1 MDKRKLYWICQIG
14 GWSAYSLNELALYSY
29 SFGYSDSLLVNA
41 IVTIVLGIL
50 ITHIYRLVIK
60 RLSWLDLP
68 LNQLIPRIAASVMLM
83 AVIMVMLSVLLDYY
97 TVPDIRKYF
106 TGITYLVF
114 FVISWGKQLLLWSVI
129 YHLFQYFE
137 RSKKNEVE
145 KIKLSSSVKEFEAK
159 ILRSQLNPHFMFN
172 ALNSIRA
179 LVLEN
184 PERAQVSVTRLS
196 NILRNSL
203 LADRRRTVTLEEEL
217 KTVQDYLALEKIRY
231 EDRLN
236 VQMNIEPA
244 ALSVQVPPMM
254 VQTLVENAVKHGISK
269 PLKGGFI
276 QVDAHTTGEFAYI
289 SIRNTGVLQQINSDG
304 FGLVNTTQRLA
315 LTFGSQSRFEIKQES
330 AEVVCAQLII
340 PLASALEA
348 PRNQQTIRNKQTVNH
363 PPSFVNIP
371 RLQ

>member
-1 MDKRKLYWICQIG
+1 MDKRKVYWICQIG
-14 GWSAYSLNELALYSY
+14 GWSAYSLHELAIYSY
-29 SFGYSDSLLVNA
+29 TFGYSEGVLVNA
-41 IVTIVLGIL
+41 IITIVLGIL
-50 ITHIYRLVIK
+50 ITHIYRLAIK

-68 LNQLIPRIAASVMLM
+68 LNQLIPRIAASAMFM
-83 AVIMVMLSVLLDYY
+83 AVIMVILSVLLDYY
-97 TVPDIRKYF
+97 TVPEIRRYF
-106 TGITYLVF
+106 QLTSMVF
-114 FVISWGKQLLLWSVI
+114 FVISWGKQLLIWSLF

-159 ILRSQLNPHFMFN
+159 ILRSQLNPHFIFN

-244 ALSVQVPPMM
+244 ALSAQVPPMM

-276 QVDAHTTGEFAYI
+276 KVDAHITGEFAYI
-289 SIRNTGVLQQINSDG
+289 SIRNTGVLQQVNSDG

-315 LTFGSQSRFEIKQES
+315 LTFGSQARFEIKQES
-330 AEVVCAQLII
+330 EEVVCAQLII
-340 PLASALEA
+340 PLASALEY
-348 PRNQQTIRNKQTVNH
+348 PRNQQTQKNKQVLSSA
-363 PPSFVNIP
+363 PK
-371 RLQ
+371 

>member
-1 MDKRKLYWICQIG
+1 M
-14 GWSAYSLNELALYSY
+14 
-29 SFGYSDSLLVNA
+29 
-41 IVTIVLGIL
+41 
-50 ITHIYRLVIK
+50 YRLVIK
-60 RLSWLDLP
+60 WLSWLDLP
-68 LNQLIPRIAASVMLM
+68 LSQLIPRIAASVMLM
-83 AVIMVMLSVLLDYY
+83 AVVMAMLSVLLDYY
-97 TVPDIRKYF
+97 TVPNISRYF
-106 TGITYLVF
+106 TGVTTLVF
-114 FVISWGKQLLLWSVI
+114 YVISWGKPMLIWSVI

-137 RSKKNEVE
+137 RSKKNEAE

-184 PERAQVSVTRLS
+184 PEKAQISITRLS

-236 VQMNIEPA
+236 AQLNVEPA
-244 ALSVQVPPMM
+244 TLSVQVPPMM

-269 PLKGGFI
+269 PMKGGFI
-276 QVDAHTTGEFAYI
+276 TVDAHITGEFAYI
-289 SIRNTGVLQQINSDG
+289 SIRNTGVLQQVNSDG

-315 LTFGSQSRFEIKQES
+315 LTFGSQARFEIKQES
-330 AEVVCAQLII
+330 KEVVCAQLII
-340 PLASALEA
+340 PLASALE
-348 PRNQQTIRNKQTVNH
+348 
-363 PPSFVNIP
+363 IP
-371 RLQ
+371 RKSQPVKSKSITENSLPIVNSPQQQMGV